1 MSVEPLFDDAIHA
14 PNRLRLCGLLRPV
27 DDMEFALLRA
37 MLGMSEA
44 NLSKTVKALV
54 DLGYARVK
62 KEPSLS
68 RSDHR
73 RTTSVALTAQGRLAF
88 DRHVVSLQ
96 RLATGLAISP
106 TPVEDRAEQ

>member
-1 MSVEPLFDDAIHA
+1 VSVEAWFDDAIHA

-27 DDMEFALLRA
+27 DEMEFSLLRDL
-37 MLGMSEA
+37 LGLSDA

-54 DLGYARVK
+54 ELGYARVK

-73 RTTSVALTAQGRLAF
+73 RTASVALTVQGRLAF
-88 DRHVVSLQ
+88 DRHVAALHE
-96 RLATGLAISP
+96 LAAGLSMSP
-106 TPVEDRAEQ
+106 TPVEDRS